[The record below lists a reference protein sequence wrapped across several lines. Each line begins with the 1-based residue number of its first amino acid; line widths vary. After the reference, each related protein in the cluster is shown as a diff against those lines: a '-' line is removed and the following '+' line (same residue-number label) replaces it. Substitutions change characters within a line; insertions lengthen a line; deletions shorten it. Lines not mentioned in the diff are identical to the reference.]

1 MELSAFSIY
10 CIGIVDGVKSMLAGL
25 GTMFA
30 FLSAIFAIFEM
41 TDFSERPERVKNTR
55 RRLLI
60 TFVALFAICTLQV
73 FIPTSKT
80 VIAMVTIP
88 PVINNEEVQKLP
100 KNLIEF
106 LNDYLESFNPRSEKG
121 EPK

>member
-30 FLSAIFAIFEM
+30 FLSAMFAVVEM
-41 TDFSERPERVKNTR
+41 TDFPERPERVKNAM

-60 TFVALFAICTLQV
+60 TFVVLFAICTLRV

-80 VIAMVTIP
+80 VIAMMTIP
-88 PVINNEEVQKLP
+88 PIINNEEVQKLP

-106 LNDYLESFNPRSEKG
+106 LNDYLESFKPRSEKG
-121 EPK
+121 EV